1 MAKADDFISPA
12 NLWGKP
18 LPGSVSKSAATET
31 TKKKATGMRAED
43 EDYEDD
49 EENTQETADDVE
61 DDVDAELEDAT
72 PDVDLEEVDDEEAY
86 IEAEVVEE
94 DEEDED
100 ETEYAPEAGD
110 DEDVEVA
117 AENDDDVDAT
127 VDADEEEVSEEATAP
142 VNTGIKK
149 KKVRDMATKLS
160 GADHIRNEISRR
172 QETGASLRG
181 VDIVAALAKKNITVS
196 PAQVSQL
203 LKKSGAPAK
212 KPAAAK
218 PEGKSFVAARVG
230 RKTAEVEQ
238 PRKANRTPA
247 PAAPARSTNLP
258 MTQIKAAGA
267 FLEACDGCYDTARD
281 ILSAHKQLATEF
293 GG

>member
-18 LPGSVSKSAATET
+18 LPGSISKSAATET
-31 TKKKATGMRAED
+31 TKKKATGMKAED
-43 EDYEDD
+43 EEYEDD
-49 EENTQETADDVE
+49 EENAQEVDDAE
-61 DDVDAELEDAT
+61 EDVDAELEDAT
-72 PDVDLEEVDDEEAY
+72 PVAELDEVDDEEAY
-86 IEAEVVEE
+86 VEEVEE
-94 DEEDED
+94 DDD

-110 DEDVEVA
+110 EDDVEIE
-117 AENDDDVDAT
+117 AENEEEVDAT
-127 VDADEEEVSEEATAP
+127 VDADEEDVSEEATAP

>member
-18 LPGSVSKSAATET
+18 LPGSISKSAATET
-31 TKKKATGMRAED
+31 TKKKATGMKAED
-43 EDYEDD
+43 EEYEDD
-49 EENTQETADDVE
+49 EENAQEVDDAE
-61 DDVDAELEDAT
+61 EDVDAELEDAT
-72 PDVDLEEVDDEEAY
+72 PVAELDEVDDEEAY
-86 IEAEVVEE
+86 VEEVEE
-94 DEEDED
+94 DDD

-110 DEDVEVA
+110 EDDVEIE
-117 AENDDDVDAT
+117 AENEEEVDAT
-127 VDADEEEVSEEATAP
+127 VDADEEDVSEEATAP

-203 LKKSGAPAK
+203 LKKSGSPAK

>member
-18 LPGSVSKSAATET
+18 LPGSISKSAATET

-49 EENTQETADDVE
+49 EENTQEVDDAE
-61 DDVDAELEDAT
+61 EDVDVELEDAT
-72 PDVDLEEVDDEEAY
+72 PVAELDEVDDEEAY
-86 IEAEVVEE
+86 VEAEVAEEEEEE
-94 DEEDED
+94 DD
-100 ETEYAPEAGD
+100 ETEYAPEEG
-110 DEDVEVA
+110 DEDDVEIE
-117 AENDDDVDAT
+117 AENEEEVDAT

-142 VNTGIKK
+142 VNSGTTK

-218 PEGKSFVAARVG
+218 PDGKSFVAARVG

-238 PRKANRTPA
+238 PRKASRMPA
-247 PAAPARSTNLP
+247 PAAPARSTSLP

-267 FLEACDGCYDTARD
+267 FLEACDGCYETARD